1 MSASVMTRCRPP
13 YQRRTVSHSKRTVL
27 SSRTPM
33 IVRAMCGTLKQF
45 FIPALGALLLT
56 ACTPSD
62 FHKPGPL
69 QKEDVYN
76 SLFPQWV
83 ELCAVSQISKK
94 PGYGANIAGGP
105 GGHAVLFLHG
115 ACLDPASSYPVLKSC
130 PDGETGISM
139 NSHFRNANWLVF
151 RTGIFFITAF

>member
-1 MSASVMTRCRPP
+1 
-13 YQRRTVSHSKRTVL
+13 
-27 SSRTPM
+27 M

-83 ELCAVSQISKK
+83 ELCAVSQISKSRVMERISLVA
-94 PGYGANIAGGP
+94 PEGTP
-105 GGHAVLFLHG
+105 CFFFMV
-115 ACLDPASSYPVLKSC
+115 PALTPHPLT
-130 PDGETGISM
+130 P
-139 NSHFRNANWLVF
+139 F
-151 RTGIFFITAF
+151 